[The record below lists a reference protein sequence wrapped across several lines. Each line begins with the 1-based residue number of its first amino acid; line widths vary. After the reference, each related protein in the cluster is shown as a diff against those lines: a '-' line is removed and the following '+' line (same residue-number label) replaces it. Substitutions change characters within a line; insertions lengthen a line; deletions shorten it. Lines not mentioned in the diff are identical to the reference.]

1 MRARFAARSLLAERA
16 AAWLCIARRVR
27 RALAVTSATELRY
40 LAVRALSSNGMHMP
54 EYLRVAA
61 HGILVRDFELVTAT
75 RLRSGTVAYCAVLLP
90 PYHIFS

>member
-61 HGILVRDFELVTAT
+61 HGILVRDFEL
-75 RLRSGTVAYCAVLLP
+75 LLQGCGPVL
-90 PYHIFS
+90 